1 MNNADTH
8 PYGSYYEKTYTINE
22 NQTGRTIY
30 QFDTT
35 VIKWDEF
42 KLWEFYQMAWIVMSS
57 TIRFVSFSDDYDPRL
72 ADNWR
77 YLNIQMEL
85 IDASKFFLA

>member
-1 MNNADTH
+1 
-8 PYGSYYEKTYTINE
+8 
-22 NQTGRTIY
+22 
-30 QFDTT
+30 
-35 VIKWDEF
+35 
-42 KLWEFYQMAWIVMSS
+42 MAWIVMSS